1 MSFSA
6 HQNPERVLF
15 QLIIRTP
22 ATEVACLSPRA
33 DEPFGQ
39 PLGCG
44 TLCIKVLSEMT
55 ALHRGI
61 GSLPASILGFVLVPS
76 LVFVANWSNAWY
88 LLRAQQLCPLFTS
101 RVLPSCGQVKCGMSG
116 SPWEA
121 SALWAWKSVGTPHLQ
136 SGCAEPRRRRR
147 GWGTL
152 SSVFTAGVLTTTGL
166 WAGSS

>member
-61 GSLPASILGFVLVPS
+61 GSLSASILGFVLVPS

-101 RVLPSCGQVKCGMSG
+101 RVLPS
-116 SPWEA
+116 
-121 SALWAWKSVGTPHLQ
+121 
-136 SGCAEPRRRRR
+136 
-147 GWGTL
+147 
-152 SSVFTAGVLTTTGL
+152 
-166 WAGSS
+166 